1 MQIET
6 KRLLL
11 REMNQQDFSA
21 LFNIFSHPETMKHY
35 PAPFDKKRVKDWI
48 EWNIQNY
55 RNYGF
60 GLWSVV
66 LKETGQVIGDCGIT
80 IQNING
86 DLLPEIGYHVHKNYW
101 KRGYG
106 SEAAKAVRDYAFQ
119 NTDYEILYSYVKYT
133 NLASAST
140 AQKIGMKRSMNFL
153 IRKIKFL
160 MFMPLLEV
168 NGSTTKNCL
177 LGQPKST
184 LIPLIRKSPQPA
196 NQNWIRVHYFL

>member
-1 MQIET
+1 MKVKKMQIET

-21 LFNIFSHPETMKHY
+21 LFNIFSDPETMKHY

-133 NLASAST
+133 NLASFST
-140 AQKIGMKRSMNFL
+140 AQKIGMKKINEFPNKKNKISYVYALTRSEWLDHQELPF
-153 IRKIKFL
+153 RTAKEHSDPSYQK
-160 MFMPLLEV
+160 V
-168 NGSTTKNCL
+168 SSAS
-177 LGQPKST
+177 KSE
-184 LIPLIRKSPQPA
+184 LD
-196 NQNWIRVHYFL
+196 